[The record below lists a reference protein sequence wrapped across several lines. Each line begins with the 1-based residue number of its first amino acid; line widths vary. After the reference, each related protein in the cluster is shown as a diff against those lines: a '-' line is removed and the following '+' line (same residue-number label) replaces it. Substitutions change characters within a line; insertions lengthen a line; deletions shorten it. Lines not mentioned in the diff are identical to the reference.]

1 MKHYSVLK
9 QEAIDYL
16 NLKPNGIYV
25 DATLGYAGHSKEIL
39 SKIPEGFLYAF
50 DADLE
55 AIQYSK
61 EILKK
66 VGNNFEIIHAN
77 YDAMKEELFKRGVT
91 SLDGILFDIG
101 VSSPQIDSVTRGFSF
116 MRDEALDMRMD
127 QTKDFSAKTL
137 IDTYSYEKLRDV
149 FFQYGEE
156 KKSALIAR
164 RIVDVREKESI
175 ETTISLVEII
185 KDAVGA
191 NYFYKNHPERKI
203 FQAIRIEVNH
213 ELSSLEMVLPD
224 AISLLNL
231 QGRICVITF
240 HSLEDRIVKNIF
252 KKYSEIDELVK
263 GLPNIPKEYQPEV
276 RLVTRKPVLPTEEEL
291 LQNSRS
297 RSAKLRVIERI
308 KENEKES

>member
-1 MKHYSVLK
+1 
-9 QEAIDYL
+9 
-16 NLKPNGIYV
+16 
-25 DATLGYAGHSKEIL
+25 
-39 SKIPEGFLYAF
+39 
-50 DADLE
+50 
-55 AIQYSK
+55 
-61 EILKK
+61 
-66 VGNNFEIIHAN
+66 
-77 YDAMKEELFKRGVT
+77 MKEELFKRGVT